1 MLLKVWIAFNQAE
14 VCLQAP
20 REHKF
25 EAAKQQ
31 EVLERVRPDG
41 FEALQ
46 HLKTMLKGDKFSYK
60 TQLSLIGPNGD
71 DPKTMRMP
79 VEFA

>member
-20 REHKF
+20 REHNL

-46 HLKTMLKGDKFSYK
+46 HLKTMLKGDKISYK